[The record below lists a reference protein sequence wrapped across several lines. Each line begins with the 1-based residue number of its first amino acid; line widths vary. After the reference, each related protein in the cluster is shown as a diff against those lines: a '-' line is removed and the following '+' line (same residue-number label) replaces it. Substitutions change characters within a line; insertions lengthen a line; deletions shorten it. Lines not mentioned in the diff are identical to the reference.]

1 MEDHH
6 PMDSSAAKPDLLKA
20 LGTVDRNRALLDRGH
35 SGEFHR
41 VGDRSLKAWIF
52 SPPGWTASDLR
63 PAMLFFHGSL
73 WDKGLVSQFAPQAL
87 YFAERGMVTILFEY
101 RLPGAEAVD
110 GTDSLEDVAE
120 AHRWTC
126 MHSGELGI
134 DPGRI
139 VMVGASG
146 AAWMAAVRSL
156 GIAALKPEVREQAP
170 PVALVLFE
178 PICEVAGKLPWSAR
192 FKDPKA
198 VSKLVPRKML
208 EKGAPPAL
216 IFHGSAD
223 PIVPFESTLKLAKTW
238 TAKSPASRFIPY
250 EGAGHGFYNF
260 NVDMRLYENTL
271 NATDDF
277 LVGLGLLEAGG
288 SMVAL

>member
-1 MEDHH
+1 MEA
-6 PMDSSAAKPDLLKA
+6 STAKPDLLKA
-20 LGTVDRNRALLDRGH
+20 LGTVDRNRALLERAH
-35 SGEFHR
+35 SGEYHQ

-52 SPPGWTASDLR
+52 SPPGGTASDLR

-87 YFAERGMVTILFEY
+87 YFAERGIVTIVFEY

-110 GTDSLEDVAE
+110 ATDAMEDVAQ
-120 AHRWTC
+120 AHRWT
-126 MHSGELGI
+126 SGYSKELGI

-139 VMVGASG
+139 IMVGASAG
-146 AAWMAAVRSL
+146 AWMAAVRAL
-156 GIAALKPEVREQAP
+156 GLAALNPEAREQAP
-170 PVALVLFE
+170 PVAMVLFE
-178 PICEVAGKLPWSAR
+178 PICEVAGKLPWGSR

-198 VSKLVPRKML
+198 VRTLIPRKML

-216 IFHGSAD
+216 IFHGSVD
-223 PIVPFESTLKLAKTW
+223 PIVPFEATSKLAKTW
-238 TAKSPASRFIPY
+238 IAKSPASLFIPY

-277 LVGLGLLEAGG
+277 LAGLGLLEPGG
-288 SMVAL
+288 SLVAL